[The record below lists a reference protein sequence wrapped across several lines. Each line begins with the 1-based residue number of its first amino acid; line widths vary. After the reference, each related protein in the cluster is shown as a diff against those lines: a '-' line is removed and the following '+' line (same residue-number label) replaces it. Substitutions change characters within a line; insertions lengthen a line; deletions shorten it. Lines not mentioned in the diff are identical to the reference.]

1 MSVPAK
7 TFISL
12 RIDEGVLLLL
22 FFVCLLTGI
31 LFGTAVCFTKEDE
44 KKHFKSD
51 FGVSGWDNLK
61 GSLA

>member
-51 FGVSGWDNLK
+51 FGVSG
-61 GSLA
+61 